1 MGGLA
6 AEGETRDD
14 CGQGARQ
21 FQVQERARPAAG
33 WGFGGTVLTMSV
45 EVKCGV
51 KVAIEEV

>member
-6 AEGETRDD
+6 AEGETQDD
-14 CGQGARQ
+14 WGRGARQ

-33 WGFGGTVLTMSV
+33 TGFGGNVLTVSV

-51 KVAIEEV
+51 KVAIEEL